1 MMDDEMMEARIRR
14 LAEHT
19 APDQLSGI
27 LEACEARKG
36 NVITMNEI
44 NNNNKKKKN
53 RFVPIAVAAAL
64 VLVCLGGY
72 LGYSYGSAAA
82 DPGVTGN
89 IVEPSA
95 VPSAA
100 PSDAVVDSIITLD
113 VNPSLNIIVDAADK
127 VIEVQPLND
136 DARTVIGDM
145 DFAGSDLDVTVNAL
159 IGSML
164 MNGYL
169 DDIRNSILVSVAN
182 GDTAKAESLQQ
193 QVSDMINSAVGEG
206 GFEASVLTQTVTST
220 SETASLAQ
228 QYGISEGK
236 AELILK
242 VVAADPTL
250 TVESLAPLSVNDIS
264 LIASSRSLS
273 DSSVN
278 QTGTASSKAY
288 ISVDDA
294 KSAAYAHAGVSASD
308 VTFVKTD
315 FDSEHG
321 VMVYEVEFYAGS
333 VEYEYDINAQT
344 GEVVKY
350 SRESKTAVIPSTTV
364 SGDYIGEAAAK
375 TAALSHAGV
384 SEADVCWLQADFDRD
399 DGVYVYELEFAA
411 NGLKYDCSVNALTGE
426 IVKFEQEQTCNL
438 AGNGNGSSGTNAGT
452 GVNAGTG
459 TNAGTGNQSGNGY
472 GSSGTVST
480 SDFIGEAAAKSAA
493 LSNAGVSE
501 SEVTRIKC
509 ELDRDHGS
517 YKYEIEFSVGRME
530 YEYEIDAYTGAILK
544 AEHDYD
550 D

>member
-1 MMDDEMMEARIRR
+1 MMDNEMMEARIRR

-44 NNNNKKKKN
+44 NNKSKKKKN

-72 LGYSYGSAAA
+72 LGYSYGSAA
-82 DPGVTGN
+82 DPGVTGS

-95 VPSAA
+95 APDAA
-100 PSDAVVDSIITLD
+100 VDSIITLD

-127 VIEVQPLND
+127 VLEVQPLND
-136 DARTVIGDM
+136 DAKTVIGTM
-145 DFAGSDLDVTVNAL
+145 DFAGSSLEVTVNAL
-159 IGSML
+159 VGSML
-164 MNGYL
+164 VNGYL

-182 GDTAKAESLQQ
+182 GDAAKAESLQQ

-220 SETASLAQ
+220 SETAALAQ

-250 TVESLAPLSVNDIS
+250 MVESLAPLSVNDIS
-264 LIASSRSLS
+264 LIASSRGLS
-273 DSSVN
+273 DSSVS

-294 KSAAYAHAGVSASD
+294 KAAAYAHAGVSASD
-308 VTFVKTD
+308 VTFAKTD

-321 VMVYEVEFYAGS
+321 VMVYEVEFYANN

-350 SRESKTAVIPSTTV
+350 SQENTGASAPVTTV

-399 DGVYVYELEFAA
+399 DGAYVYELEFAA
-411 NGLKYDCSVNALTGE
+411 NGLKYDYSVNALTGE
-426 IVKFEQEQTCNL
+426 IVKFEQEQTGNL

-459 TNAGTGNQSGNGY
+459 NQYGNGY
-472 GSSGTVST
+472 GSSGSANA

-501 SEVTRIKC
+501 SDVTRIKC
-509 ELDRDHGS
+509 ELDRDDGT
-517 YKYEIEFSVGRME
+517 YKYEIEFDVGRME
-530 YEYEIDAYTGAILK
+530 YEYEVDAYTGAILK